1 MLKFVEGI
9 KKKYVERKLAREK
22 QWPPVK
28 RDKLINLQLVETD
41 KGFGFS
47 GAKRNNSK
55 RTPVHF
61 GGLFKVEGGKEPVNK
76 VLVEG
81 HAGIGKTTL
90 SLMLSEEWAL
100 GNILQQF
107 NCVLLLPLREQKV
120 SSATSLLDLLKLL
133 HGSQKIR
140 TSVAE
145 ELEENEGEGVLIL
158 ADGWDELQE
167 TQRSEDSFLY
177 DFLFGDILS
186 SASVLLTSRP
196 STSASLHDLT
206 SVNIVEITGFNE
218 ESIKDYI
225 ISEFENDSE
234 KASGLI
240 QQLEYNAF
248 LRNVCSIPLNCAI
261 TCHLWRFSAQELPS
275 TLTAL
280 YTQIILNVVFR
291 DVKKKFPEDKN
302 LISLVSFD
310 SIPSALQSSWQHVCE
325 FAFNA
330 LLKDKLVFSQEELS
344 AFFPEAVDLDQELPC
359 FGLLQ
364 SSLSLLPVG
373 HCRSFNFLHLTFQEY
388 LAAFHLVRL
397 LIEKQLQVFETSF
410 SSKRFHMVLRFFFGL
425 AREYYGS
432 SGDIEIERVMVGC
445 LERVL
450 KRLPFMGDHVIGVL
464 LCHCAFESMSSSVSS
479 YVAGKFA
486 VNDGYTL
493 TANTPHDYLAVVHV
507 LSHIVSCPSLKITF
521 TSCNLRD
528 AEIERLVHL
537 LSSAEGKL
545 LVTRLD
551 LRRNNITSKTF
562 INLFSIAPLAFS
574 VLHSLSLG
582 SNKIS
587 GDGVSQVVGL
597 FTKTKTIMNTL
608 EKLDLS
614 HNPLGV
620 SGVQALERAELADVM
635 PNLVRLDL
643 ADVLTADMDINGALL
658 ATLMEA
664 VSSHCHYLTHLDLSN
679 NKLGIP
685 GAQALGEVLS
695 RLTWGKKEFRM
706 NLRKTMLGDEGIT
719 ALSDS
724 IVNICTITDFI
735 ISNNDIHEKG
745 ILSLMN
751 SLSSGALEVQILDLS
766 DNPLGYGGLLSIA
779 RALCTGKFQLKN
791 LRAERCTDISSQF
804 PSSGSQDDPNNSADL
819 DQLQNLHQNTSVI
832 DISAQINNFS
842 GYGVNVL
849 AAFIH
854 FCSSLNLLDCSRSQL
869 TSKDMKCLLTQLSRL
884 KSLQSTSNFQSFEN
898 LHWNLDSNNI
908 DDEGVAALIEH
919 LPSLLPTVCH
929 VSLDENPVSEEM
941 KRRLEESLNINMKVI
956 KNNSVFLYSVFN

>member
-1 MLKFVEGI
+1 MLRFVEGI
-9 KKKYVERKLAREK
+9 KKNYGKRILAREK

-41 KGFGFS
+41 KGCGFS
-47 GAKRNNSK
+47 GDKSK
-55 RTPVHF
+55 RTPVHY
-61 GGLFKVEGGKEPVNK
+61 GDLFKVEVGKKLNK

-107 NCVLLLPLREQKV
+107 SCVLLLPLREKKV

-133 HGSQKIR
+133 HSSEKIR

-145 ELEENEGEGVLIL
+145 QLEENQGEGVLII
-158 ADGWDELQE
+158 ADGWDELEE

-177 DFLFGDILS
+177 DLLFGDILS
-186 SASVLLTSRP
+186 FASVLLTSRP

-206 SVNIVEITGFNE
+206 SVNLVEIVGFNE

-225 ISEFENDSE
+225 VFEFENDSE
-234 KASGLI
+234 KASGLLH
-240 QQLEYNAF
+240 QLESNPF

-261 TCHLWRFSAQELPS
+261 TCHLWRFSAQALPS
-275 TLTAL
+275 TLTEL
-280 YTQIILNVVFR
+280 YTQIILNVILR
-291 DVKKKFPEDKN
+291 DIKKKFSEYKN

-310 SIPSALQSSWQHVCE
+310 SIPSALQSGWQHVCE

-330 LLKDKLVFSQEELS
+330 LSKDKLVFSQEEIS

-397 LIEKQLQVFETSF
+397 PTEKQLQVVETTMY
-410 SSKRFHMVLRFFFGL
+410 SSRFNMVLRFFIGL
-425 AREYYGS
+425 ARGN
-432 SGDIEIERVMVGC
+432 IEIERVMVGY
-445 LERVL
+445 LERVV
-450 KRLPFMGDHVIGVL
+450 RLVFCAPWLFPQSLSFQNM
-464 LCHCAFESMSSSVSS
+464 CHYAFESMSLSVSS
-479 YVAGKFA
+479 YVAGVIKEKFA
-486 VNDGYTL
+486 ANDGYTL
-493 TANTPHDYLAVVHV
+493 VANTPHDYMAVIHV
-507 LSHIVSCPSLKITF
+507 LSYINSCLSLNI
-521 TSCNLRD
+521 SLLCCNLRD

-545 LVTRLD
+545 QVTDLN
-551 LRRNNITSKTF
+551 LRRNNITSKGF

-574 VLHSLSLG
+574 ALQTLDLNG
-582 SNKIS
+582 NKID

-597 FTKTKTIMNTL
+597 FAKTKTMMNTL
-608 EKLDLS
+608 RCLDLS

-620 SGVQALERAELADVM
+620 SGVQSLESAVLAEVM
-635 PNLVRLDL
+635 PNIVLLRL
-643 ADVLTADMDINGALL
+643 ADVLTVDMDINGALL
-658 ATLMEA
+658 ATFIEA
-664 VSSHCHYLTHLDLSN
+664 LSSHWHYLTHLDLSC
-679 NKLGIP
+679 NKLGNP

-695 RLTWGKKEFRM
+695 RLTSGRKEFSL
-706 NLRKTMLGDEGIT
+706 NLSESMLGDEGIT

-724 IVNICTITDFI
+724 IVHTCTIKQLNIEDT
-735 ISNNDIHEKG
+735 DIHEKG

-751 SLSSGALEVQILDLS
+751 SLTSGALVVETLCLDG
-766 DNPLGYGGLLSIA
+766 NPLGYSGLLAIL
-779 RALCTGKFQLKN
+779 RALCTDNVQLKA
-791 LRAERCTDISSQF
+791 LSVDRCTAQF
-804 PSSGSQDDPNNSADL
+804 TSSGSQDDPVNSTDL
-819 DQLQNLHQNTSVI
+819 DQLLDLHQNTSI
-832 DISAQINNFS
+832 EYIFAQHNNFS

-854 FCSSLNLLDCSRSQL
+854 FCCSLNVYCSGCQL
-869 TSKDMKCLLTQLSRL
+869 TSKDMKCLLVQLSRL
-884 KSLQSTSNFQSFEN
+884 KSLQSTSNSDKLEN
-898 LHWNLDSNNI
+898 QWYLDSNNI

-919 LPSLLPTVCH
+919 LPSLQYVRL
-929 VSLDENPVSEEM
+929 VSLNQNPVSDGM
-941 KRRLEESLNINMKVI
+941 KERLEESLDNNRKVI
-956 KNNSVFLYSVFN
+956 KNIVYSVSN